1 MIIVSDTTPLHYLIL
16 IGEIE
21 ILPAL
26 APAIIIPSA
35 VLQELQHERTPEPV
49 KRWLATPP
57 SWIEVRQANLSFF
70 TPQKKIGPGETEAI
84 ALALELEVALLVDDD
99 DAIKEAQRLQL
110 ATLRLFTLLEIAARK
125 GLLDLAE
132 AVEKMRQT
140 NFHVPPAE
148 VIDAMLERGQQRKQG
163 DKIP

>member
-26 APAIIIPSA
+26 APIIIIPSA
-35 VLQELQHERTPEPV
+35 VMQELQHERTPGPV

-57 SWIEVRQANLSFF
+57 RWIEVRQANLSLF

-84 ALALELEVALLVDDD
+84 ALALELGAALLVDDS

-110 ATLRLFTLLEIAARK
+110 PTIRLFTLLEIAAGK

-132 AVEKMRQT
+132 AIEKMRRT
-140 NFHVPPAE
+140 NFHLPPAE
-148 VIDAMLERGQQRKQG
+148 VIEAMLERDKQRKQG